1 MISCKEWEISN
12 IANAIRGMRNPLES
26 WEKSDSGYCDSTIND
41 EHMME
46 CENCPFNEDEND
58 GCTTLCHYH
67 YDSFSAREFI
77 IGKEDLKLAR
87 KLIKAGSDHRKF
99 LRQIF
104 VSVDITAPL
113 YWWKEFDTYKIATT
127 ANSTSTMHNIH
138 KKPFTREDFS
148 VEHLNGLPMLM
159 LEEIYDECTL
169 EHEVYPFGDFE
180 RTIMKLNAY
189 RDKYLETKHKE
200 WWYAM
205 IQELP
210 SSYNQTRTVTFTYE
224 TALNMFIARKNHKLD
239 EWYEFCEE
247 LKELPYFK
255 EFFY

>member
-1 MISCKEWEISN
+1 MISCKEWEVSN

-26 WEKSDSGYCDSTIND
+26 WKKSDSGYCDRFYETRMD
-41 EHMME
+41 
-46 CENCPFNEDEND
+46 CENCPFYTAEKDIRCICAYNYEAF
-58 GCTTLCHYH
+58 GGT
-67 YDSFSAREFI
+67 RFI

-113 YWWKEFDTYKIATT
+113 YWWKEFDTYKVGTV

-148 VEHLNGLPMLM
+148 VEHLNA
-159 LEEIYDECTL
+159 LEVLYLHEDYIET
-169 EHEVYPFGDFE
+169 EFVHEVVPYGDFE

-189 RDKYLETKHKE
+189 RDKYLETK
-200 WWYAM
+200 
-205 IQELP
+205 
-210 SSYNQTRTVTFTYE
+210 T
-224 TALNMFIARKNHKLD
+224 
-239 EWYEFCEE
+239 
-247 LKELPYFK
+247 
-255 EFFY
+255 

>member
-1 MISCKEWEISN
+1 MISCKEWEVMN
-12 IANAIRGMRNPLES
+12 IPNAIRGMRNPLES
-26 WEKSDSGYCDSTIND
+26 WEKSDSGYCDRFYDTRMD
-41 EHMME
+41 
-46 CENCPFNEDEND
+46 CDNCPFNEDEND
-58 GCTTLCHYH
+58 GCTTFCNYP
-67 YDSFSAREFI
+67 YESFFTREFI
-77 IGKEDLKLAR
+77 VGKKDLELAR
-87 KLIKAGSDHRKF
+87 NLIEAGSDHRKF

-138 KKPFTREDFS
+138 KRPFTREDFS
-148 VEHLNGLPMLM
+148 VESLNGLKTLY
-159 LEEIYDECTL
+159 LKEEYIETTFT
-169 EHEVYPFGDFE
+169 HEIVPYGDFE

-189 RDKYLETKHKE
+189 RDKYLETKEKK
-200 WWYAM
+200 WWYAI

-239 EWYEFCEE
+239 EWRDFCKE
-247 LKELPYFK
+247 LEELPYFK
-255 EFFY
+255 ELFME